1 MDKKIRKVNT
11 KLYLEYLRFKDEI
24 LRKTQD
30 EVFESCYKIDVF
42 LNLYQIVVEK
52 AQEMSVEM
60 LLLLE
65 NDENILE
72 ELYRGWMKTVD
83 DKYGEMDQFVTGK
96 LDTFYR
102 TKAG

>member
-42 LNLYQIVVEK
+42 LNLYQILIEK
-52 AQEMSVEM
+52 AQEMSAEM

-65 NDENILE
+65 NDENILD
-72 ELYRGWMKTVD
+72 ELYRGWMKRVD
-83 DKYGEMDQFVTGK
+83 DKYGEMDHFVTEK